1 MGVIE
6 IKDEEDEE
14 DGNKNYYIWNSRRN
28 RRNGW
33 LSWWNSANLRRKLI

>member
-14 DGNKNYYIWNSRRN
+14 DGNKELLFKILEEIEEMDDYPDEIQQ
-28 RRNGW
+28 
-33 LSWWNSANLRRKLI
+33 I